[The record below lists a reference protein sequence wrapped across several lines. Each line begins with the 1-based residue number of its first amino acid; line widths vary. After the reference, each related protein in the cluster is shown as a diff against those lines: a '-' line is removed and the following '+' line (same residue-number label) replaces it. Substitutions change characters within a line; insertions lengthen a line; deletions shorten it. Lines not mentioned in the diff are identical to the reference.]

1 MSWKEKL
8 YTISTGFSTTLWRI
22 WGQTMILRRFYMAR
36 KKEEEKISGAKG
48 YIIKIEAKKQAEMAC
63 LPPSGRDRRPGTQKD
78 THTWSGSAAQCVG
91 VKRILP
97 EEGAPPLSQG
107 NLPGG
112 AGILVVAD
120 CVSLASVQAQ
130 KLAHFVAPPLPAGPA
145 WRWAPAGSWVLSQGN
160 VTSGVGVEVQAGR
173 AAGLPLVVSL
183 TANHGGVVFPMKHG
197 FMGAPPI

>member
-1 MSWKEKL
+1 MGWKEKL

-36 KKEEEKISGAKG
+36 KNKEEKISGAKG
-48 YIIKIEAKKQAEMAC
+48 YIIRIEAKKQAEMAC

-97 EEGAPPLSQG
+97 EEGAPLLSQC
-107 NLPGG
+107 NVPG
-112 AGILVVAD
+112 
-120 CVSLASVQAQ
+120 
-130 KLAHFVAPPLPAGPA
+130 
-145 WRWAPAGSWVLSQGN
+145 
-160 VTSGVGVEVQAGR
+160 GVGVEVQAGR

-183 TANHGGVVFPMKHG
+183 AADHGGVVFPMKHG

>member
-107 NLPGG
+107 DIPGG

-145 WRWAPAGSWVLSQGN
+145 
-160 VTSGVGVEVQAGR
+160 E
-173 AAGLPLVVSL
+173 AGLRPD
-183 TANHGGVVFPMKHG
+183 HGCYPSAMSRVAQALRSRPAVRPAFHS
-197 FMGAPPI
+197 

>member
-1 MSWKEKL
+1 
-8 YTISTGFSTTLWRI
+8 
-22 WGQTMILRRFYMAR
+22 MILRRFYMVR

-130 KLAHFVAPPLPAGPA
+130 KLARFVAPPLPAGPA
-145 WRWAPAGSWVLSQGN
+145 
-160 VTSGVGVEVQAGR
+160 E
-173 AAGLPLVVSL
+173 AGLRLE
-183 TANHGGVVFPMKHG
+183 HGYYPSAMSRV
-197 FMGAPPI
+197 A

>member
-107 NLPGG
+107 DIPGG

-130 KLAHFVAPPLPAGPA
+130 KLARFVAPPLPAGPA
-145 WRWAPAGSWVLSQGN
+145 G
-160 VTSGVGVEVQAGR
+160 
-173 AAGLPLVVSL
+173 AGLRPD
-183 TANHGGVVFPMKHG
+183 HGCYPSAMSRV
-197 FMGAPPI
+197 A

>member
-22 WGQTMILRRFYMAR
+22 WGQTMILRRFYMAQ

-97 EEGAPPLSQG
+97 EEGASPLSQG
-107 NLPGG
+107 DIPGG

-130 KLAHFVAPPLPAGPA
+130 KLARFVAPPLPAGPA
-145 WRWAPAGSWVLSQGN
+145 G
-160 VTSGVGVEVQAGR
+160 
-173 AAGLPLVVSL
+173 AGLRPE
-183 TANHGGVVFPMKHG
+183 HGYYPSAMSRV
-197 FMGAPPI
+197 A